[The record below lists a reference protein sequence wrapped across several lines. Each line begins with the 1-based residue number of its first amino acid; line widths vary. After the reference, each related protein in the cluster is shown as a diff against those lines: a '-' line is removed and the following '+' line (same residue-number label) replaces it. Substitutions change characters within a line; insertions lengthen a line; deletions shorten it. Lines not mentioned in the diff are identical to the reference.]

1 MLMFFDYRLWN
12 KMESPFLYLNYYS
25 RKGKTVKLLCNK
37 NIIGLPNIREV
48 N

>member
-12 KMESPFLYLNYYS
+12 KMESLFLYLNYYG
-25 RKGKTVKLLCNK
+25 RKGTTIKLLCNK
-37 NIIGLPNIREV
+37 NIGLPNIREV